1 MSNKSTLFVVL
12 DIETTLRKRIAFDVA
27 WTITDRKGGEFGSGS
42 YVIREAFAVDVPFFK
57 EKLGH
62 YFDDA
67 FAHQIVPASILEVR
81 DIFNAQINE
90 LADAGH
96 RVILTA
102 YNAAFDFTWLPH
114 TLREIT
120 GDDSAKFL
128 DRQFDLLDIWAFWG
142 QSVPMTYTAEKT
154 ASGKFLSTSAESA
167 FRFENQE
174 PDFVERHIAWHDV
187 QIEKEILLRA
197 LGRRKALTTV
207 SKPSQLRGNVWR
219 DINKRLGVAA

>member
-1 MSNKSTLFVVL
+1 MKSTLFVVL
-12 DIETTLRKRIAFDVA
+12 DIETTLKKRIAFDVA
-27 WTITDRKGGEFGSGS
+27 WTITDRKGNEFGSGS
-42 YVIREAFAVDVPFFK
+42 YVIREAFCVDVPFFK

-67 FAHQIVPASILEVR
+67 FARQITPASIVEVR
-81 DIFNAQINE
+81 DIFNEQINA

-102 YNAAFDFTWLPH
+102 YNAKFDFTWLPH
-114 TLREIT
+114 TLRELT
-120 GDDSAKFL
+120 NDNAKFL
-128 DRQFDLLDIWAFWG
+128 DRPFDLLDIWSYWG
-142 QSVPMTYTAEKT
+142 ESVPKCYTAEKT

-187 QIEKEILLRA
+187 QIEKQILLKA
-197 LGRRKALTTV
+197 LSRRKPMKTV
-207 SKPSQLRGNVWR
+207 RKPSELPSMVWR
-219 DINKRLGVAA
+219 DINERLGVSA

>member
-1 MSNKSTLFVVL
+1 MKSTLFVVL
-12 DIETTLRKRIAFDVA
+12 DIETTLKKRIAFDVA

-42 YVIREAFAVDVPFFK
+42 YVIREAFRVDVPFFK

-62 YFDDA
+62 YFDDT
-67 FAHQIVPASILEVR
+67 FARQITPASIVEVR
-81 DIFNAQINE
+81 DIFNEQINA

-102 YNAAFDFTWLPH
+102 YNARFDFTWLPH
-114 TLREIT
+114 TLQEIT
-120 GDDSAKFL
+120 GDKNAKFL
-128 DRQFDLLDIWAFWG
+128 DRPFDLLDIWSFWG
-142 QSVPMTYTAEKT
+142 ESVPKCYTAEKT

-187 QIEKEILLRA
+187 QIEKQILL
-197 LGRRKALTTV
+197 KALARKKPMQIV
-207 SKPSQLRGNVWR
+207 RKPSELPSMVWKN
-219 DINKRLGVAA
+219 INERLGVPA

>member
-1 MSNKSTLFVVL
+1 MKPTLFVVL
-12 DIETTLRKRIAFDVA
+12 DIETTLKKRIAFDVA

-42 YVIREAFAVDVPFFK
+42 YVIREAFRVDVPFFK

-62 YFDDA
+62 YFDDT
-67 FAHQIVPASILEVR
+67 FARQIVPASIVEVR
-81 DIFNAQINE
+81 DIFNAQINA

-102 YNAAFDFTWLPH
+102 YNARFDFTWLPH
-114 TLREIT
+114 TLQEIT
-120 GDDSAKFL
+120 GDKNAKFL
-128 DRQFDLLDIWAFWG
+128 DRPFDLLDIWSFWG
-142 QSVPMTYTAEKT
+142 ESVPLCYTAEKT

-187 QIEKEILLRA
+187 QIEKQILL
-197 LGRRKALTTV
+197 KALARKKPMQIV
-207 SKPSQLRGNVWR
+207 RKPSELPSMVWKN
-219 DINKRLGVAA
+219 INERLGVAA

>member
-1 MSNKSTLFVVL
+1 MSKPTLFVVL

-27 WTITDRKGGEFGSGS
+27 WTITDRKGGDFGSGS
-42 YVIREAFAVDVPFFK
+42 FVIREAFAHDVPFFK

-67 FAHQIVPASILEVR
+67 FARVITPATIEEVR
-81 DIFNAQINE
+81 DTFNAQINA

-96 RVILTA
+96 RVILSA

-114 TLREIT
+114 TLRVIT
-120 GDDSAKFL
+120 GDDQARFL
-128 DRQFDLLDIWAFWG
+128 DRPFDLLDIWAYWG
-142 QSVPMTYTAEKT
+142 QSVPLSYTAPKT
-154 ASGKFLSTSAESA
+154 ASGKFLSTAAESA

-187 QIEKEILLRA
+187 QIEKQILLRA
-197 LGRRKALTTV
+197 LGRRKALNTV
-207 SKPSQLRGNVWR
+207 RRPSDFRGAVWR